1 MPQPNAVKCLVVD
14 DEPRL
19 RRVLVRLLEGEGF
32 TCSETGSGTEAL
44 EMMHHDAVPLV
55 ISDLRMPQ
63 MDGVTLLRE
72 ILARWPDTAVL
83 VVTAVAEVES
93 AVACLQ
99 LGALDYVAKP
109 FHLDEVRARVM
120 QALDK
125 RRLILEN
132 RMYQH
137 QLEERV
143 QEQAHR
149 IEELS
154 LERLQALVHFLEEKD
169 PYTRGHSVR
178 VANYSLGIAR
188 QLQLDQEV
196 IDLIALGAELHDI
209 GKIGVSEAVLHK
221 AGKLSDTEYRHI
233 MEHPVIGAR
242 ILEPLMR
249 DAPGALAI
257 VRSHHERLDGKGF
270 PDGLRGDAIPFEVRV
285 VTVADSFDAMTSVRP
300 YRPALSV
307 QRAMQELEDMQGV
320 QFDPRAVAGFLGAF
334 PDRAAL
340 PLTAPDPRPSPV
352 APMTDT
358 LMVGVSGVRGI
369 VGKDLTDEVVTR
381 YARAFGL
388 WAGERTPLV
397 VVGRDARASGPA
409 FEQAV
414 IAGLG
419 SVGCDVVRVGL
430 APTPT
435 IQLAVEHHGAGGGIA
450 VTASHNPIEWN
461 ALKFIGPDGIF
472 LDATEGGRVMQLA
485 VEGGQGRSKAV
496 KVSTDDRAVE
506 RHLD

>member
-1 MPQPNAVKCLVVD
+1 MPPFSGMRCLVVD

-32 TCSETGSGTEAL
+32 SCAEAGSGVEAL
-44 EMMHHDAVPLV
+44 RELEKGAVPLV
-55 ISDLRMPQ
+55 ISDLRMPE

-72 ILARWPDTAVL
+72 IITRWPETAVI

-99 LGALDYVAKP
+99 MGALDYVAKP
-109 FHLDEVRARVM
+109 FHLDEVRARVS

-125 RRLILEN
+125 RRLIMEN
-132 RMYQH
+132 RSYQ
-137 QLEERV
+137 QSLEERV
-143 QEQAHR
+143 EAQARR
-149 IEELS
+149 IEELF
-154 LERLQALVHFLEEKD
+154 LEGVHALVFALEEKD

-270 PDGLRGDAIPFEVRV
+270 PDGLRGDQIPLEVRV

-300 YRPALSV
+300 YRPAL
-307 QRAMQELEDMQGV
+307 
-320 QFDPRAVAGFLGAF
+320 
-334 PDRAAL
+334 
-340 PLTAPDPRPSPV
+340 
-352 APMTDT
+352 
-358 LMVGVSGVRGI
+358 
-369 VGKDLTDEVVTR
+369 
-381 YARAFGL
+381 
-388 WAGERTPLV
+388 
-397 VVGRDARASGPA
+397 
-409 FEQAV
+409 
-414 IAGLG
+414 
-419 SVGCDVVRVGL
+419 
-430 APTPT
+430 
-435 IQLAVEHHGAGGGIA
+435 
-450 VTASHNPIEWN
+450 
-461 ALKFIGPDGIF
+461 
-472 LDATEGGRVMQLA
+472 
-485 VEGGQGRSKAV
+485 
-496 KVSTDDRAVE
+496 
-506 RHLD
+506 